1 MLLTPNVAVFRN
13 VKWEFLDKPFLTS
26 VITAPA
32 LNKNGRAKLIP
43 QSQIDKVM
51 RERIIF
57 LLHTAAYNQYDTLIL
72 GAWGCGVF
80 GHDSTRVAQ
89 YFREALISLGNE
101 VFFSNIV
108 FAILEKSEQTKIHAF
123 TSVFKDRIW

>member
-1 MLLTPNVAVFRN
+1 
-13 VKWEFLDKPFLTS
+13 
-26 VITAPA
+26 
-32 LNKNGRAKLIP
+32 
-43 QSQIDKVM
+43 M

-123 TSVFKDRIW
+123 TSVFKDRI